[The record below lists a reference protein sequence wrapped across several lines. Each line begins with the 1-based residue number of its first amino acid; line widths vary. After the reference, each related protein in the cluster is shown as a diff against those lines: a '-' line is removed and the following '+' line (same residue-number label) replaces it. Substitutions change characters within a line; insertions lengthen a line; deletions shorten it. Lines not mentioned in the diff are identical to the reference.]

1 MQSPP
6 RGAGQGNPMRQML
19 LTVLLAVPMAAGATD
34 LHELFYEGYSIVE
47 KTRVAGEFPG
57 CVAGRR
63 IPLENGMVFVCSEL
77 NVARGGST
85 EVVIVED
92 DYGDVRLT
100 IDEGEYR
107 GTLLREGEAE

>member
-1 MQSPP
+1 M
-6 RGAGQGNPMRQML
+6 RPMF

-34 LHELFYEGYSIVE
+34 LYELFYEGYSVVE
-47 KTRVAGEFPG
+47 ETRVSGEFPG

-77 NVARGGST
+77 HVAHGGST
-85 EVVIVED
+85 DVVIVED
-92 DYGDVRLT
+92 AYGDVRVT

-107 GTLLREGEAE
+107 GTLLRQGEAE